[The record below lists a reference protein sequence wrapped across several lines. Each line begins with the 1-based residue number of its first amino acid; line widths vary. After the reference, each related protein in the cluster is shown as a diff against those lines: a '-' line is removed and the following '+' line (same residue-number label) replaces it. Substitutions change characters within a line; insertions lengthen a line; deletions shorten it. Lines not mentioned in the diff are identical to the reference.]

1 MTDHHND
8 PLLAEAIARRDESR
22 SQILRARAVRT
33 GETAADRMAAAFETM
48 AKQAAKDA
56 SKSSAAFAGIEPP
69 KPDLSGTAPTLSDS
83 AGNFA
88 PNPEVA
94 NVGGIG
100 AEASNTKAGST
111 DQAKRPEDV
120 DLSGVTQGVGP
131 GGTEIGGG
139 VVEIPAD
146 WEGSHWQ
153 TRVALAKRISG
164 RDDVKTDEA
173 NEIIAAEVER
183 RG

>member
-22 SQILRARAVRT
+22 SQVLRARAVRT
-33 GETAADRMAAAFETM
+33 GDTAADRMAAAFEKM
-48 AKQAAKDA
+48 AKQAEKDA
-56 SKSSAAFAGIEPP
+56 SASSAAFAGIEPP

-88 PNPEVA
+88 PDPEVA

-100 AEASNTKAGST
+100 AKASNTEAGTT

-120 DLSGVTQGVGP
+120 DLSGVTQGIGP
-131 GGTEIGGG
+131 GGTEIGGEI
-139 VVEIPAD
+139 VEIPAD
-146 WEGSHWQ
+146 WEGSHWR
-153 TRVALAKRISG
+153 TRVALAERISG
-164 RDDVKTDEA
+164 RNDVKAEEA
-173 NEIIAAEVER
+173 NAIIEAEEKR